1 LRYRAEQGRAVLAT
15 QLPIARRYCE
25 LEVLSTDRY
34 ALLAANPN
42 SPRALNDY
50 LACVRALVT
59 VGQALGESSTAVL
72 HTFEKATREAGAA
85 TAHRELLD
93 LYGPKRLEAGK

>member
-1 LRYRAEQGRAVLAT
+1 
-15 QLPIARRYCE
+15 
-25 LEVLSTDRY
+25 LSTDRY

-59 VGQALGESSTAVL
+59 VAQALGESSTAVL
-72 HTFEKATREAGAA
+72 HTFQKATRESGAA
-85 TAHRELLD
+85 KAHAELLAE
-93 LYGPKRLEAGK
+93 YGPRQLEIGE